1 MICITYLRHAVRS
14 FLKNPS
20 FSVPTMLT
28 LALGIGVTSAIFSVV
43 YGVLLKQTPYRRQGQ
58 ICLIW
63 KSVPQK
69 NLERNWT
76 SYPTYMDWKR
86 DATSFEDIA
95 AFLRP
100 DGSIVNL
107 SENDNVQ
114 QIQSSKVSSNF
125 FSVLGAPAILGRT
138 FQPAD
143 VGPGA
148 RLAVLSDKFWRERFR
163 SNPGVIGITLRIDDT
178 PFQVIGV
185 MPPGFAFPAKESQSW
200 SPARETQLWLPIESD
215 PRWPKFQQFRIADAF
230 GVVGRL
236 KAGVSTDQAQAE
248 MTTIVSK
255 LGRQYPATDLDL
267 GIRVVPLALYLV
279 RSEEHT
285 SEL

>member
-1 MICITYLRHAVRS
+1 MICMTYLRHAVRS
-14 FLKNPS
+14 LLKNPS
-20 FSVPTMLT
+20 FAVPSILT

-43 YGVLLKQTPYRRQGQ
+43 YGVLLKPTPYQRPDQ

-63 KSVPQK
+63 KSVPKK
-69 NLERNWT
+69 NLARDWT
-76 SYPTYMDWKR
+76 SYPTYMDWKQ
-86 DATSFEDIA
+86 DAASFEDIA

-107 SENDNVQ
+107 SENDIVE

-125 FSVLGAPAILGRT
+125 FRALGTPAMLGRT

-143 VGPGA
+143 VDHGA

-163 SNPGVIGITLRIDDT
+163 SNPGVIGTALRIDDA

-200 SPARETQLWLPIESD
+200 SPARDKQLWVPIEPD
-215 PRWPKFQQFRIADAF
+215 PRWSKFQQFVLLKSHF
-230 GVVGRL
+230 GI
-236 KAGVSTDQAQAE
+236 S
-248 MTTIVSK
+248 
-255 LGRQYPATDLDL
+255 
-267 GIRVVPLALYLV
+267 
-279 RSEEHT
+279 
-285 SEL
+285 